1 MDFPVDPQRYAA
13 FLGVMTV
20 LAWTPGPANL
30 FAVATGMQRGK
41 RAALTGMVGMNLGTA
56 VWFAAAALG
65 LSALIEG
72 YPGVFQV
79 LAYVGAAYVGWLG
92 LQSLRGALQAQA
104 DAGPSHVLI
113 RTDRSAF
120 GDGFVVQVANP
131 KALLFFVAVLPPFL
145 DLDRPAAP
153 QLAMFAAG
161 TLGMDM
167 ISMSAY
173 GLGGAALSAR
183 MAEPRFRRAFALM
196 VGLLLLS
203 AASLILL
210 RA

>member
-1 MDFPVDPQRYAA
+1 MSLPVDPKLYLA

-30 FAVATGMQRGK
+30 FAVATGIQRGK
-41 RAALTGMVGMNLGTA
+41 KAALAGVVGMNTGTL
-56 VWFAAAALG
+56 VWFVAAALG
-65 LSALIEG
+65 LSALIAA
-72 YPGVFQV
+72 YPEVFRW
-79 LAYVGAAYVGWLG
+79 LAYAGAAYVAWLG

-104 DAGPSHVLI
+104 GAGPAHVMT
-113 RTDRSAF
+113 RADRSALM
-120 GDGFVVQVANP
+120 DGFVVQVANP

-173 GLGGAALSAR
+173 GLGGAALSSR
-183 MAEPRFRRAFALM
+183 MAEPRFRRRFSFCVA
-196 VGLLLLS
+196 LLLFT
-203 AASLILL
+203 AAAMILL
-210 RA
+210 KA